1 MGGEM
6 LDLSGGEP
14 AIGAIAPGHVAA
26 APLRA
31 TGVRRP
37 RAFRRAL
44 QTIHLWVGLILCL
57 PIIAIGLS
65 GSALLVQR
73 YIQIYSVPAATSAGA
88 YQPLSRIVEAAQ
100 TAVAPGIKPNQLE
113 MPSASGW
120 PATVQFVVARQPVRT
135 MAVYVDPV
143 SLDVLGQEQVIRRG
157 PVRDWLVTMHEF
169 LMLPGHI
176 GLPLVGWM
184 AVTMTFMGVS
194 GLILWWPRRGGW
206 LAALHV
212 MRGARGVRLQLDL
225 HQVVGFWGLLVFL
238 ILSLSG
244 IYLAFPRT
252 VSTGLRMALPSTH
265 VHLDQDFGAVER
277 IWPLSP
283 DQAVATATR
292 LVPNARPVTVQLPLR
307 EGPLVVQ
314 LETENFW
321 PSIPPITVTFDPSN
335 PDYVAVD
342 DPQKYTVGD
351 RVLNVGYAM
360 HFSFGMGWVW
370 TLLVFLAGLLPLFLA
385 VTGTTVWWMKRRARA

>member
-26 APLRA
+26 APLRV

-157 PVRDWLVTMHEF
+157 PVRDWLVTC
-169 LMLPGHI
+169 
-176 GLPLVGWM
+176 
-184 AVTMTFMGVS
+184 TNS
-194 GLILWWPRRGGW
+194 
-206 LAALHV
+206 
-212 MRGARGVRLQLDL
+212 
-225 HQVVGFWGLLVFL
+225 
-238 ILSLSG
+238 
-244 IYLAFPRT
+244 
-252 VSTGLRMALPSTH
+252 
-265 VHLDQDFGAVER
+265 
-277 IWPLSP
+277 
-283 DQAVATATR
+283 
-292 LVPNARPVTVQLPLR
+292 
-307 EGPLVVQ
+307 
-314 LETENFW
+314 
-321 PSIPPITVTFDPSN
+321 
-335 PDYVAVD
+335 
-342 DPQKYTVGD
+342 
-351 RVLNVGYAM
+351 
-360 HFSFGMGWVW
+360 
-370 TLLVFLAGLLPLFLA
+370 
-385 VTGTTVWWMKRRARA
+385 